1 VIRLIDILL
10 EQLSP
15 AELAHKMGWTSAGWG
30 YWKDASGNT
39 IAKTEGDRL
48 VPVSDKPD
56 TQPSPTK
63 QTPNPSASLEDFR
76 TSIVSKYNPKD
87 FDIKRNPT
95 TGDIQLASIIIGK
108 DSQGTGIG
116 TKIMDDLIKYADS
129 QGSRIT
135 LTPAQKDK
143 GHGTTSSARLQ
154 KFYKRFGFTPNS
166 GRNKDF
172 RVRDSMIRNPVV
184 KEGIKVGV
192 GDGAAAG
199 RSRDT
204 WRVDSEDSSVVR
216 YGARNSVGQVRY
228 FKSEE
233 AARKFAS
240 GETKGPH
247 PGRPKPKQRAN
258 PVQRKQTYRFRND

>member
-1 VIRLIDILL
+1 MIRLLDILL

-48 VPVSDKPD
+48 IPVSDKPD
-56 TQPSPTK
+56 TQPSLTK
-63 QTPNPSASLEDFR
+63 QVSSSEANLEGFR
-76 TSIVSKYNPKD
+76 ASIVSKYNPKD
-87 FDIKRNPT
+87 FDIRHNPT

-108 DSQGTGIG
+108 DNQGKGIG

-135 LTPAQKDK
+135 LTPAQKDEE
-143 GHGTTSSARLQ
+143 HGTTSSTRLQ

-172 RVRDSMIRNPVV
+172 RVRDSMIRNPIVR
-184 KEGIKVGV
+184 EDIKTGV
-192 GDGAAAG
+192 GDSAEAG

-204 WRVDSEDSSVVR
+204 WRVDPEDSSVVS

-247 PGRPKPKQRAN
+247 PGRPKPKQRAK
-258 PVQRKQTYRFRND
+258 PIQKKQTYRFRND